1 MNKKSHILISRYLS
15 QDLSSPLSRK
25 LISFGSIL
33 PDLMVYTFIRKHSFL
48 TRRTMLYHLINSV
61 KRSRFSPFSFIR
73 LGCILHYTADFF
85 TAPHNTKKR
94 VPLNKHLAYEEL
106 LHHKMKSFLSENTF
120 SKEKVDDAFKYICA
134 LHADY
139 KKQPFSAENDCR
151 YIFNACSAIYLSL
164 CYKNP

>member
-1 MNKKSHILISRYLS
+1 MNKKSHILLSDYLS
-15 QDLSSPLSRK
+15 QDLVSPFSRR

-48 TRRTMLYHLINSV
+48 TRRKMLYHLINSI
-61 KRSRFSPFSFIR
+61 KKSLFSPLFFVR

-94 VPLNKHLAYEEL
+94 IPLKKHLAYEEFL
-106 LHHKMKSFLSENTF
+106 YHKLKSFLSQNTL
-120 SKEKVDDAFKYICA
+120 SNTQVDDVFKYICA
-134 LHADY
+134 LHSEY

-151 YIFNACSAIYLSL
+151 YIFNACSVIYLSL
-164 CYKNP
+164 MS